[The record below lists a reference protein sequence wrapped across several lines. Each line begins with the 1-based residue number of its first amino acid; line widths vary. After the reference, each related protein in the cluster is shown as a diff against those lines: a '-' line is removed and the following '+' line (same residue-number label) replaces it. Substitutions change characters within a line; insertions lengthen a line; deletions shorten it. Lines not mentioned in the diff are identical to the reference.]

1 LQALFY
7 QQPWSGCQVF
17 TECDVKKLKYLLQ
30 QLISI
35 MHIYIYFSAQY
46 MELEDRHGRLE
57 QELRERMAINSKF
70 N

>member
-1 LQALFY
+1 M
-7 QQPWSGCQVF
+7 
-17 TECDVKKLKYLLQ
+17 YLLQ
-30 QLISI
+30 QLITI
-35 MHIYIYFSAQY
+35 IHIYFSAQY